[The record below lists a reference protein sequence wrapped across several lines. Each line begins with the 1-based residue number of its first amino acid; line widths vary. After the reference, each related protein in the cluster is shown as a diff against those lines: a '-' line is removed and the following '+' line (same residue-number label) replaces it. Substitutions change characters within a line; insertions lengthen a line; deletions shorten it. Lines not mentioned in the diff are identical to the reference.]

1 VINYDDVQYSDAN
14 MFWKNQYPTKNDMGD
29 KADTFQWHPLATK
42 QFYNAGDDTT
52 DSCGRPA
59 KTMSKPGNL
68 NADQRLQ
75 EGTRLPRQATFEPL
89 EHNLLRKMT
98 HAVFTATAYVF
109 ADTKHNLNQDIQAK
123 TCIAH
128 TVFVSNKAN
137 RKSDEEPKQLPGL
150 ETSTLHFLNAK
161 DSDGSSMEKK
171 VEHALYAKSVLMMQM
186 PVYVYLRLSPG
197 PVQYARPHQAHG
209 EVFAR
214 CYTRIFQRHVGI
226 QLFKPLPQ
234 SYPTAFDERF
244 GEDGITATLSLRS
257 EPEPRTSP

>member
-1 VINYDDVQYSDAN
+1 V
-14 MFWKNQYPTKNDMGD
+14 
-29 KADTFQWHPLATK
+29 
-42 QFYNAGDDTT
+42 
-52 DSCGRPA
+52 
-59 KTMSKPGNL
+59 
-68 NADQRLQ
+68 
-75 EGTRLPRQATFEPL
+75 TFEPL
-89 EHNLLRKMT
+89 EHNLLHKMMY
-98 HAVFTATAYVF
+98 AVFTASAYVF
-109 ADTKHNLNQDIQAK
+109 ADTKHNLNQDNQAK

-137 RKSDEEPKQLPGL
+137 HKSDEEPKQLPGL

-171 VEHALYAKSVLMMQM
+171 VEYALYAKSVLMMQM
-186 PVYVYLRLSPG
+186 PYKRLMFIYGSRLVRSNTRQFQAIKS

-234 SYPTAFDERF
+234 SYPSAFDERF

-257 EPEPRTSP
+257 EPRTSP